1 MLDVIKGIMST
12 ALKDN
17 TILQFAVITECL
29 RIAKDT
35 VGVPWQSI
43 FTGANN
49 FASYSV
55 LDGDFSDYFGFSSD
69 EIDVI
74 LEAVDWKDKVDI
86 IKEWYE
92 GHVFGNSYVY
102 CPWDVINY
110 LFALKKR
117 KDFKPMN

>member
-1 MLDVIKGIMST
+1 MST

-17 TILQFAVITECL
+17 TILQFAVIAGCL

-43 FTGANN
+43 FTGTNN

-69 EIDVI
+69 EVDVI